1 MLLTTRG
8 IVFNQ
13 VKYGET
19 SIIAKI
25 YTRHSGLQSF
35 LIRGARSK
43 HARIRSAHLQHLTL
57 IEMEVNQR
65 SNKEIQYLKS
75 LKILHPFRDIPFNV
89 KKSAIAVF
97 LNEVLYKVIREE
109 EPNPE
114 LFSFL
119 FNGIQ
124 LLDLKTGS
132 LSLFHH
138 LFLVRLS
145 RYLGFYPRDNRSSR
159 LENFNLQEGE
169 FTDVS
174 GTENLIA
181 TPPLSHY
188 LHELMLI
195 NFEDLD
201 GLVIPAASR
210 QGLLE
215 MLLNYYRLHIPGFV
229 NVKSHLVLAEV
240 FSK

>member
-1 MLLTTRG
+1 MRG
-8 IVFNQ
+8 IVD
-13 VKYGET
+13 GGGAE
-19 SIIAKI
+19 
-25 YTRHSGLQSF
+25 
-35 LIRGARSK
+35 IR
-43 HARIRSAHLQHLTL
+43 
-57 IEMEVNQR
+57 
-65 SNKEIQYLKS
+65 
-75 LKILHPFRDIPFNV
+75 HPFRDIPFNV

-132 LSLFHH
+132 LSIFHH

-159 LENFNLQEGE
+159 LKNFNLQEGE
-169 FTDVS
+169 FTDVT
-174 GTENLIA
+174 GPENLIA
-181 TPPLSHY
+181 APPLSQY

-210 QGLLE
+210 HGLLD
-215 MLLNYYRLHIPGFV
+215 MLLNYYRLHLPGFV

-240 FSK
+240 FGK